1 MILKQSSKNRLFI
14 HYTLYIYA
22 FFFVPLQ
29 QQSFKQLEQC
39 TKMYL
44 ITLYETQCLR

>member
-1 MILKQSSKNRLFI
+1 MILKQSSEKQI
-14 HYTLYIYA
+14 IYTLYIIHLCI
-22 FFFVPLQ
+22 FFVPLQ